1 GSLMPPADLEAKRQE
16 AMDEMDGHTV
26 DDEDLSSYLMY
37 PKVYLDYMGRRRDY
51 GPVRVLPTPTFF
63 YGMEAGEEVAVDLR
77 PGVTM
82 VIRLQTW
89 SDPDDRGEVKV
100 FYELN
105 GQPRTIRVMDR
116 RVSSAA
122 AKSEKAEEGNPN
134 HVAAPMPGVIG
145 SVAVEPGKKV
155 QAGDLMLTLEAMKME
170 TAIRAEKGGVVERVV
185 QGAGAQVEAK
195 DLLVVLTDG

>member
-1 GSLMPPADLEAKRQE
+1 
-16 AMDEMDGHTV
+16 
-26 DDEDLSSYLMY
+26 
-37 PKVYLDYMGRRRDY
+37 
-51 GPVRVLPTPTFF
+51 
-63 YGMEAGEEVAVDLR
+63 VAVDLR
-77 PGVTM
+77 PGVTL

-116 RVSSAA
+116 RVSSSAA
-122 AKSEKAEEGNPN
+122 RSEKAEEGNPN

-195 DLLVVLTDG
+195 DLLVVLTDS